1 VFRLKFSPTEAPRK
15 ELVTVTVDTLYRP
28 TGANAGF
35 NLQPYDYV
43 VVRKVS
49 EFTLNES
56 VEIRGEVKT
65 EGSYVMND
73 REYYFSELITSAGG
87 FTAFADL
94 ENISLIRA
102 EGPGGLLVFDAQKA
116 LKSPGQRKFDPIL
129 RPGDQV
135 NVPKVNNVVRIQ
147 SAGTRYVLGAN
158 QPLLQVN
165 YQGNRSAAWYIRNFA
180 GGFNKRAD
188 KKTLKAIR
196 DNGLVDRTKSFLF
209 IRNYPNV
216 MYGDRIVMDLKE
228 EKPKMEKKTVKEI
241 DWDKAF
247 TRILAL
253 GSTMAI
259 ILTVT
264 K

>member
-1 VFRLKFSPTEAPRK
+1 
-15 ELVTVTVDTLYRP
+15 
-28 TGANAGF
+28 
-35 NLQPYDYV
+35 
-43 VVRKVS
+43 
-49 EFTLNES
+49 
-56 VEIRGEVKT
+56 
-65 EGSYVMND
+65 MND
-73 REYYFSELITSAGG
+73 REFYFSDLIRDAGG
-87 FTAFADL
+87 FTPFADVD
-94 ENISLIRA
+94 NISLIRYVDSS
-102 EGPGGLLVFDAQKA
+102 GLLVFDAQKA
-116 LKSPGQRKFDPIL
+116 LKSPGQKRYDPIL
-129 RPGDQV
+129 RPGDFVQ
-135 NVPKVNNVVRIQ
+135 VPKVDNVVRIQ
-147 SAGTRYVLGAN
+147 TAGTRYVLGAN

-180 GGFNKRAD
+180 GGFGKRAD

-196 DNGLVDRTKSFLF
+196 DNGLVDRTTSFLF

-228 EKPKMEKKTVKEI
+228 EKPKVDKKTVKEI